1 MSTAILGL
9 RDHTVK
15 GVARTMATRLR
26 VAFVAGTACLA
37 LAGCAVPDADQSIAA
52 TTSPTSVAKPQ
63 IQGAR
68 GPLSVAESKALIAKI
83 GDGAGASDILQRH
96 LAIDEAVAGSP
107 LTADNSVRVL
117 RDGPETFHTIA
128 EAIGN
133 AKHEINLEYY
143 TIEDVDLEN
152 GAGGMTKL
160 SDLLIAKRKEGVAVN
175 LIYDSYGSS
184 DTGAEFFTRLKDA
197 GVHLLAYH
205 PIDPANPANV
215 FTINDR
221 DHRKILVADGA
232 IAVVGGVNLSKS
244 YESKSPGSHDKDGK
258 RKQTADA
265 APATSTSATVKPASA
280 TDTPA
285 GGGGGVEATP
295 ALPDEW
301 RDTAVRIEG
310 PAVAEI
316 QKLYL
321 DHWKAEGGAAIDES
335 GSFPKLVAKGNQVV
349 RIIGSAPKEEIPRYY
364 VTLITTMR
372 NAEMR
377 IWISAAYFV
386 PTPEQKAE
394 LIAAAKRGVD
404 VRLLLADNS
413 DSPESIAAAHSHYS
427 DLLAA
432 GVKIYETRNVVLH
445 AKTVVIDGVWSAIGS
460 SNFDHRSVLYNDEVD
475 AIILGAETADEL
487 EKIYQDGMS
496 IATEIDRKTWEANR
510 PFIEEIRGGL
520 SRLWEGLL

>member
-1 MSTAILGL
+1 MSFFRLGSSARPAGALAGSLAGRVRAAAIAGL
-9 RDHTVK
+9 
-15 GVARTMATRLR
+15 
-26 VAFVAGTACLA
+26 ACLC
-37 LAGCAVPDADQSIAA
+37 LAGCAVPDADKSIAA
-52 TTSPTSVAKPQ
+52 TASPVSNAKPR
-63 IQGAR
+63 IQGAQ
-68 GPLSVAESKALIAKI
+68 GPLSVAESRALIAKI
-83 GDGAGASDILQRH
+83 GDGAGTSDILQRH

-107 LTADNSVRVL
+107 LTADNAVRVL

-128 EAIGN
+128 EAIRG
-133 AKHEINLEYY
+133 ARHELNLEYY
-143 TIEDVDLEN
+143 TIEDVDLED

-184 DTGAEFFTRLKDA
+184 DTGADFFARLKDA
-197 GVHLLAYH
+197 SVHLLAYH
-205 PIDPANPANV
+205 PIDPINPANV
-215 FTINDR
+215 LTINDR

-244 YESKSPGSHDKDGK
+244 YESKSPGSKAKDGEHK
-258 RKQTADA
+258 ETSDAVPAAETGAAAGGGNAAEA
-265 APATSTSATVKPASA
+265 APA
-280 TDTPA
+280 
-285 GGGGGVEATP
+285 
-295 ALPDEW
+295 LPEEW
-301 RDTAVRIEG
+301 RDTAARIEG

-316 QKLYL
+316 QKLFL
-321 DHWKAEGGAAIDES
+321 DHWKAEGGAALDES
-335 GSFPKLVAKGNQVV
+335 ESFPKLGVKGNQVV

-372 NAEMR
+372 NAEAK

-386 PTPEQKAE
+386 PTPEQEEE
-394 LIAAAKRGVD
+394 LIAAARRGVD

-427 DLLAA
+427 ELLDA
-432 GVKIYETRNVVLH
+432 GVRIYETRNVVLH

-496 IATEIDRKTWEANR
+496 IATEIDRKAWEANR
-510 PFIEEIRGGL
+510 PLIEKIRGGV